1 MDFRVLRYF
10 IVVAQELNF
19 TRAAEKLNMSQ
30 PPLSN
35 QIKQLEE
42 DLKVQLF
49 IRGKRHLTLTEAG
62 SFFYTRANQ
71 LMELAEKTRRD
82 LAQMNNNLSGRI
94 CLGIVEG
101 RSPYLAARW
110 IMDFRKEF
118 PLVRFEMKNGSSD
131 DVLDHLQRGLVDL
144 AVIAKP
150 YDSEHF
156 NAIEVDKEPW
166 VALIPRNHPL
176 SSLPGDTISLT
187 LLRDEPLIIPRR
199 DSRIEEIRQWFQT
212 TPEDTFE
219 PNILCEMSSYIDV
232 VALVEQNAGIG
243 IFPQTTYTP
252 NPMVISKMITEPS
265 HIAEYCLVWQKS
277 HPLSALVQ
285 EFVDF
290 VRDFIE
296 DDRMHSAEYQVREK
310 EFILPI

>member
-35 QIKQLEE
+35 QIKQLED
-42 DLKVQLF
+42 DLGVQLF

-71 LMELAEKTRRD
+71 IMELAGKTRLD
-82 LAQMNNNLSGRI
+82 LAHINNSLSGKI

-101 RSPYLAARW
+101 RPPYLAARW
-110 IMDFRKEF
+110 IAAFRKEF
-118 PLVRFEMKNGSSD
+118 PLVRFEFWNGSSD
-131 DVLDHLQRGLVDL
+131 DVLDHLNRGLADL
-144 AVIAKP
+144 AIIAKP
-150 YDSEHF
+150 YDTEHL
-156 NAIEVDKEPW
+156 NALKVDKEPW
-166 VALIPRNHPL
+166 VAIIPSKHPL
-176 SSLPGDTISLT
+176 ASLPGDSISLD
-187 LLRDEPLIIPRR
+187 LLRNEPLIIPRR
-199 DSRIEEIRQWFQT
+199 DSRIEEIRQWFRGN
-212 TPEDTFE
+212 ENDDFE

-252 NPMVISKMITEPS
+252 NPMVVSKMITSPAR
-265 HIAEYCLVWQKS
+265 IAEYCLVWQKA

-285 EFVDF
+285 EFVNF
-290 VRDFIE
+290 VEDFIE
-296 DDRMHSAEYQVREK
+296 EDRMHSDEYHVKEK
-310 EFILPI
+310 EFVLPI